1 LFLWFPKRFHYLQY
15 DHQLILS
22 LNRISK
28 STLSTAKNIDNNNM
42 QNNYCIWVEMRFA
55 TIALWVEEIADEYE
69 FLDFAGIMRQIGT
82 TAAKK
87 QQPGTTMRGTRPW

>member
-1 LFLWFPKRFHYLQY
+1 
-15 DHQLILS
+15 
-22 LNRISK
+22 
-28 STLSTAKNIDNNNM
+28 
-42 QNNYCIWVEMRFA
+42 MRFA

-87 QQPGTTMRGTRPW
+87 QQPGTTMRGTRPWQIK